1 MNMKIIIKESLKQL
15 ITDRYLLIL
24 LLAMLLLAF
33 ILATI
38 IGLSIHPSELQL
50 VSHYSTFG
58 VTHFYRDQWFY
69 LFVFVAF
76 EIIVAVLH
84 TIIAIKLLIVKG
96 HSLAIMFAWFGI
108 GTILL
113 GWVTTLAV
121 LNVWTPL

>member
-1 MNMKIIIKESLKQL
+1 
-15 ITDRYLLIL
+15 
-24 LLAMLLLAF
+24 
-33 ILATI
+33 
-38 IGLSIHPSELQL
+38 
-50 VSHYSTFG
+50 
-58 VTHFYRDQWFY
+58 
-69 LFVFVAF
+69 VFVAF